1 MYMYVNMRMSICLCV
16 YEYIYVGIYVW
27 GDACVY
33 SKEIP
38 ASVQGWPDR
47 VAQGLVK
54 ASWVL

>member
-1 MYMYVNMRMSICLCV
+1 MYVNMRMSICLCV
-16 YEYIYVGIYVW
+16 YEYIYVGIYAW